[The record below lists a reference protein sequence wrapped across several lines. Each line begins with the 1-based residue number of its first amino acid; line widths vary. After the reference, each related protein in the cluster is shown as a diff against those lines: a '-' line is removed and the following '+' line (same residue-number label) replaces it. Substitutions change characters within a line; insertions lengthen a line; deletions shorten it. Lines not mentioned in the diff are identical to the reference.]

1 MKKNVEN
8 IVDTITMI
16 MMRVSSAILILLVIL
31 TFVNV
36 VGRKLFNSPI
46 SGTIELIEFGMLT
59 CIALAISRTGFEGRH
74 LRITLLH
81 EMMPKKAAAVLTSIC
96 QIIAGLLFL
105 LLSGGYI
112 KELPKA
118 VSSGRVTDVLRIS
131 YSWVNF
137 LLVFAMV
144 IVTIT
149 FFYQA
154 FLAIYTGFFKKEA
167 GDQEKGGE

>member
-1 MKKNVEN
+1 MKKNAEN

-16 MMRVSSAILILLVIL
+16 MMRVSSVILILLVIL
-31 TFVNV
+31 TVVNV

-46 SGTIELIEFGMLT
+46 SGTVELIEYGMLT

-74 LRITLLH
+74 LSITLLH
-81 EMMPKKAAAVLTSIC
+81 EMMPKKAAAVLACIC

-105 LLSGGYI
+105 LLSGSYI
-112 KELPKA
+112 KELPNA
-118 VSSGRVTDVLRIS
+118 VTNGRVSDVLRMP
-131 YSWVNF
+131 YSWVAF

-149 FFYQA
+149 FFYRA
-154 FLAIYTGFFKKEA
+154 FLAIYTGFFKREA